1 MRNVAIALVSSLL
14 ITNVSAFIP
23 HTHKRTAKYETKLFV
38 FDFFKKR
45 AEEGIDQLSNLADS
59 ASKGKIGEGLRDVAS
74 YTQVTNKVSTNSSP
88 TSFTSCSHVY
98 FINDVGIC

>member
-23 HTHKRTAKYETKLFV
+23 HTHKRMAKYETKLFV

-45 AEEGIDQLSNLADS
+45 AEEG
-59 ASKGKIGEGLRDVAS
+59 
-74 YTQVTNKVSTNSSP
+74 
-88 TSFTSCSHVY
+88 
-98 FINDVGIC
+98 